1 MSSKTAKLVLKKNKK
16 LDKIYHP
23 DTGLVFKSATEKVVI
38 GRIVDDEFVPLDEE
52 AVELCEKNSFKV
64 DESLLE
70 TDEAEE
76 PETKKKSS
84 SKKKSEEETEET
96 EETEEPPKGKKAPPK
111 EEEKKPVNDSKA
123 ATPAKDSKAATP
135 AKDSKATPANDSLD
149 CFAKIIARHNKELQD
164 YVSGHQTES
173 EAVKEQVAELEKQL
187 ASAKKDLEE
196 VRKKLKGVLSAMQ
209 GDL

>member
-123 ATPAKDSKAATP
+123 ATPAKDSKA
-135 AKDSKATPANDSLD
+135 TPANDSLD